1 MSVTNN
7 NQNNTKKEDQMCG
20 VRYNIFEQAIDTPY
34 GVKTLAFIQSE
45 DSSMRPRLTYLSSQR
60 DRFIYLDTLPQKTI
74 SLSQEYYD
82 EDVEQVLSF
91 SDEKNTSF
99 YQDYYN
105 DGPALSLS
113 DLDTE
118 DTEDTEEFSI
128 AHKAAANQIP
138 TKGVFNMKN
147 SAACLDFYEN
157 DEELR
162 IACRTI
168 NQLFPS
174 QKPNN
179 SSKRSTAVQFQDEI
193 DASEIKFDLD
203 KCYKNQNSDQKF
215 WEEKIA
221 HYEGNGHGFNECCEE
236 EYVNEFCDN
245 TDIEIKEKYA
255 ASIEKCIKRET

>member
-7 NQNNTKKEDQMCG
+7 NQNITKMEKNEMCK
-20 VRYNIFEQAIDTPY
+20 VKYNIFDQSYETAY
-34 GVKTLAFIQSE
+34 GIKIPAFIESE
-45 DSSMRPRLTYLSSQR
+45 HDHENISMR
-60 DRFIYLDTLPQKTI
+60 
-74 SLSQEYYD
+74 QEFYD
-82 EDVEQVLSF
+82 QV
-91 SDEKNTSF
+91 F
-99 YQDYYN
+99 YD
-105 DGPALSLS
+105 DHIGPALSLS

-118 DTEDTEEFSI
+118 DTEDIEEFSI

-138 TKGVFNMKN
+138 TKRVFNMKN
-147 SAACLDFYEN
+147 SAACLDFYDN

-179 SSKRSTAVQFQDEI
+179 SLKRSTAVEFQDEI

-203 KCYKNQNSDQKF
+203 KYRNKCNEIDNCDKEF

-221 HYEGNGHGFNECCEE
+221 YYEFNGYEFNECCEE
-236 EYVNEFCDN
+236 YVNEFWDN

-255 ASIEKCIKRET
+255 ASIEKCIKRER